1 MKGLM
6 PNLHTDVCEHGF
18 IPVGEM
24 RRRIARVV
32 SNLKGES
39 PATYRFNALFSDQF
53 RIEATDRIC
62 EAKTISDMRLHLA
75 RIFSTLDSDDLVTFS
90 FHCQVV
96 VGVAA

>member
-1 MKGLM
+1 MST
-6 PNLHTDVCEHGF
+6 LHTDVCEHGF

-39 PATYRFNALFSDQF
+39 PATYSFNALFSDQF

-62 EAKTISDMRLHLA
+62 DAKTVSDMRLHLA
-75 RIFSTLDSDDLVTFS
+75 RIFSTLNGDDLVTFS
-90 FHCQVV
+90 FHCKLQV
-96 VGVAA
+96 G